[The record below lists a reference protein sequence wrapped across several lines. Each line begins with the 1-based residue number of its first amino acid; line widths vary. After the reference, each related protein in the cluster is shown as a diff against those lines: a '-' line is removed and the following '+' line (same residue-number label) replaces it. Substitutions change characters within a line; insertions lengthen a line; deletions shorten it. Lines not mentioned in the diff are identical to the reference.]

1 MLLGYIDTAT
11 SMCCYC
17 NEISVNEDHDAH
29 SGREARR
36 RAVQGAACPPFDE
49 LDRCL
54 GSKHKFVKQCRIQPN
69 F

>member
-1 MLLGYIDTAT
+1 MLLGHIDTAT

-17 NEISVNEDHDAH
+17 NEISVNEGRDAH

-36 RAVQGAACPPFDE
+36 RAVAPHVNPFNE
-49 LDRCL
+49 MDRCL
-54 GSKHKFVKQCRIQPN
+54 GSKPKFVEQGRIQPN